1 MRESKPESEQE
12 RKIPPDLAEKIW
24 ATLVAL
30 FAEQNGVTVEYD
42 IVDGDEGEKGE

>member
-1 MRESKPESEQE
+1 MRRENL
-12 RKIPPDLAEKIW
+12 PPDLAEKIW

-42 IVDGDEGEKGE
+42 IVDGEQGEKGE